1 MLLLCSLAE
10 CGQQSGVDGEVE
22 TPFVPKWQFSNML
35 AIYAFAFLMVAWE
48 RYYSKLQKI
57 L

>member
-1 MLLLCSLAE
+1 MFLLCSLAE

-22 TPFVPKWQFSNML
+22 TPFMPEWQLCNVL
-35 AIYAFAFLMVAWE
+35 AICIFAFSMVAWE